1 MHRPGRRRAAPY
13 DGTVTRTAS
22 AKLALALAWLVTV
35 AVVLVAPA
43 PHAKA
48 QAALPQLSV
57 EFTGLR
63 TTGSAEKQGITL
75 TGRVTNTGAQAAFG
89 VRVVLWRSRDPIT
102 EASAFGTVLS
112 GENSPWGVMLDRTA
126 DNYFSVTA
134 SDESFDPGA
143 SAEFTVKGTLA
154 DLGFTSSGSVYLMG
168 VQVRG
173 TADAS
178 SNYQVLAKA
187 RTFYVTAPENRL
199 PLTSIVLLAAAPTKV
214 RPDVFVNE
222 SLVGELTGRLDSMVG
237 LAGRPGSSWLVDP
250 ALIDEVS
257 DMADGYQ
264 VLEGDAARPG
274 TGQAAA
280 QAWLQRFRMLPN
292 DRGART
298 LFANPDVLGA
308 ERNDATD
315 VVERAEDAMTIAE
328 LDDLPL
334 LVLPYAGVA
343 AATTAGFVESADP
356 DALLVSDAGRGPV
369 VATSDDDAT
378 IVRLAPAATMA
389 GPGDQDGPVQ
399 RQQRQY
405 AEAIF
410 GKGLVRLIGTA
421 DDASADTAPRWLQ
434 RTGLDELLAR
444 TPSGS
449 ANPTLP
455 AKTTTLSAGRFR
467 QLKAMAGDFA
477 RYVDLVPESALA
489 TDAPQTLSR
498 MVSAWWIGDQSAGT
512 WISAVD
518 DAVGQS
524 EVNENVTLSASPR
537 VLMSSRTNE
546 FPVTVSNQL
555 AEPIQVRVVFTSDNP
570 QRLTIPASAVITV
583 GPGQNQTVNVRPEAT
598 SNGLVNVTAALQT
611 GSGAPVGRTTRI
623 AVEVTDLGM
632 IGWII
637 VIVSGVVLVAAT
649 ALRIR
654 QVRRKQK
661 EDQA

>member
-13 DGTVTRTAS
+13 DGPVTRTAS
-22 AKLALALAWLVTV
+22 ARLALLLAWLVTV

-43 PHAKA
+43 PQARA

-63 TTGSAEKQGITL
+63 TTGSDEKQAVTL

-102 EASAFGTVLS
+102 EATAFDTVLS
-112 GENSPWGVMLDRTA
+112 GENSPWGVMLNRTD
-126 DNYFSVTA
+126 DNYFAVTA

-154 DLGFTSSGSVYLMG
+154 QLGFTSAGRVYLMG

-178 SNYQVLAKA
+178 SNYQVLARG
-187 RTFYVTAPENRL
+187 RTFYVTAPEQRL
-199 PLTSIVLLAAAPTKV
+199 PLTSIVLLAATPTKV
-214 RPDVFVNE
+214 RPDVFVSE
-222 SLVGELTGRLDSMVG
+222 RLVGELTGRLDTMVE
-237 LAGRPGSSWLVDP
+237 LAGRPGDSWLVDP
-250 ALIDEVS
+250 ALIDEVT

-264 VLEGDAARPG
+264 VLEGDGTRPG

-280 QAWLQRFRMLPN
+280 LAWLQRFRALP
-292 DRGART
+292 DGRGART

-308 ERNDATD
+308 EKNAATD
-315 VVERAEDAMTIAE
+315 VVGRAEAAMTIAE
-328 LDDLPL
+328 LKDLPL
-334 LVLPYAGVA
+334 LVLPHAGVA
-343 AATTAGFVESADP
+343 APTTAAFVEAADP
-356 DALLVSDAGRGPV
+356 DALLLSDAGRGAV
-369 VATSDDDAT
+369 LADSGADSAVL
-378 IVRLAPAATMA
+378 RLAAPVAPA

-410 GKGLVRLIGTA
+410 GEGLVRLISTA
-421 DDASADTAPRWLQ
+421 DDANSEAAPRWLQ
-434 RTGLDELLAR
+434 RTGLNELLER

-449 ANPTLP
+449 AIPTPPAKPTTLP
-455 AKTTTLSAGRFR
+455 AGRFR
-467 QLKAMAGDFA
+467 QLKAMAGDFS
-477 RYVDLVPESALA
+477 RYAALVPESAMA
-489 TDAPQTLSR
+489 ADAPQVLSR
-498 MVSAWWIGDQSAGT
+498 MVSAWWIGNQSAGA
-512 WISAVD
+512 WIGAVND
-518 DAVGQS
+518 GVGTS
-524 EVNENVTLSASPR
+524 EVNANVTLSASPR

-555 AEPIQVRVVFTSDNP
+555 AEPIQVRVVFSSDNP
-570 QRLTIPASAVITV
+570 QRLTIPASDVITV
-583 GPGQNQTVNVRPEAT
+583 GPGQNQTVNVRPQAT
-598 SNGLVNVTAALQT
+598 ANGLVNVTAALQT
-611 GSGAPVGRTTRI
+611 AAGTPVGRTTRI